1 MFTFPAGP
9 LIRQTVGRQ
18 LLGTSRNP
26 TKLALCPSSRGL
38 GGKRARA
45 SDKLPFVLPVVV
57 YNGRRAWNAPTDLG
71 EMIGPAP
78 SAPVAYPPRFQYLL
92 VQVRS
97 LDSAS
102 LDPSNVLAMIA
113 KFERAPTT
121 EALVELVSSLEEWLD
136 SVGVPGLRRAFVAWA
151 GQVVAEGRGLEGRE
165 LERELSKLE
174 GGAMSTLLERAREW
188 GRQERLKRDE
198 AFERGMERGIERG
211 IERER
216 SLLHRAGGAQ
226 VRGSCGRRD
235 RA

>member
-1 MFTFPAGP
+1 MPEEPRRPQGPSHDASYKSLFAVPRTVEDTLRAAASEFARHVDFATLERMPASFVKEHLGQRHADM
-9 LIRQTVGRQ
+9 LWRIRTVGERWVYVLV
-18 LLGTSRNP
+18 LLEFQSTVDHSM
-26 TKLALCPSSRGL
+26 ALRMADYAVSIWRGL

-102 LDPSNVLAMIA
+102 LDPGNVLAMIA

-121 EALVELVSSLEEWLD
+121 EAREE
-136 SVGVPGLRRAFVAWA
+136 P
-151 GQVVAEGRGLEGRE
+151 
-165 LERELSKLE
+165 
-174 GGAMSTLLERAREW
+174 
-188 GRQERLKRDE
+188 
-198 AFERGMERGIERG
+198 
-211 IERER
+211 
-216 SLLHRAGGAQ
+216 
-226 VRGSCGRRD
+226 
-235 RA
+235 